1 MKEIDSD
8 TVAREEQIEGEG
20 EGERERER
28 GINVSTKARERILSR
43 DRDIRV
49 ETLSALTI
57 AASN

>member
-8 TVAREEQIEGEG
+8 TVAREEQIEGER
-20 EGERERER
+20 ERERER

>member
-8 TVAREEQIEGEG
+8 TVAREEQI

>member
-20 EGERERER
+20 EGERER